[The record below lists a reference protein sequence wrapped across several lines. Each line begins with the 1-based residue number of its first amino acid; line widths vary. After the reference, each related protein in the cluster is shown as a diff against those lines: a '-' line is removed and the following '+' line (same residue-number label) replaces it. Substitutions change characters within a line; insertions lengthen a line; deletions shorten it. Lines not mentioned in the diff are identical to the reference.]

1 MEKIIITVG
10 ASSDHF
16 GAYAENCPGI
26 YGGGDT
32 PEAAKQNALDGL
44 RLLVKYNKPED
55 LPDILKKEYDIIYR
69 YDTQSFLKHYSSIF
83 TNVALERITGI
94 NQKLLHHY
102 SSGLKKPRPAQR
114 KKIENALHRL
124 GEELMAVEL

>member
-26 YGGGDT
+26 YGAGDT

-44 RLLVKYNKPED
+44 NLLVKYNEPEN
-55 LPDILKKEYDIIYR
+55 LPDILKGEYTIVYK
-69 YDTQSFLKHYSSIF
+69 YDTQSFLKHYNSIF
-83 TNVALERITGI
+83 TNVALERLTGI

-102 SSGLKKPRPAQR
+102 SSGLKKPRLAQR
-114 KKIENALHRL
+114 KKIETALHRL